1 MTNSIFPN
9 DPIFRRAFLGQASM
23 GLGSMALAGLLQPR
37 VLAAAS
43 PAAASGAKQP
53 FRGVVNPLHYPQ
65 KAKRVIFLCMAG
77 GPSQLELFDEKPK
90 LAAMHGKPVPESVTK
105 GQPIAQLQNQK
116 ELLCFGPQATFG
128 RFGKSGQS
136 ISNYLPHIGS
146 IADEICIVRS
156 MQTEQIN
163 HDPAHTFM
171 NTGTAIS
178 GRPSMGAWVTYGLGT
193 DCDDLPGFIVL
204 VSRAGTRSPQ
214 PVSSRQWHSGFL
226 PGKFQG
232 VQFHST
238 GDPVHYVSN
247 PPGVDRPRQNDII
260 TAVND
265 LNRMRN
271 AVEKNPDI
279 ATRISQY
286 ELAFR
291 MQMSVPELVNIAD
304 EPQHVLDM
312 YGVKGADGSFGYNCL
327 LARRLAERGVR
338 FIHLYHRDWDF
349 HDGIRAHI
357 PELCESADQAS
368 AALITDLKQR
378 GMLDETLVVWGGE
391 FGRTPMAQGDV
402 NTPKAGRDHH
412 IRGFSMWL
420 AGGGV
425 KGGASY
431 GATDDLGYFAVDNIV
446 HVHDLHATML
456 YLLGID
462 HERLTYRYQGRDFR
476 LTDVAG
482 NVVSGILA

>member
-1 MTNSIFPN
+1 MHDLSFQNEQMA
-9 DPIFRRAFLGQASM
+9 RRSFLGRASL

-37 VLAAAS
+37 LFAAAQ
-43 PAAASGAKQP
+43 GDAKGRVP
-53 FRGVVNPLHYPQ
+53 YRGVVNPMHFAP

-77 GPSQLELFDEKPK
+77 GPSHLELFDEKPK
-90 LAAMHGKPVPESVTK
+90 LAQMHGQPVPESLTK
-105 GQPIAQLQNQK
+105 GQPIAQLQGQK
-116 ELLCFGPQATFG
+116 LLCFGPQSTFG
-128 RFGKSGQS
+128 HFGKSGQS
-136 ISNYLPHIGS
+136 ISNYLPHIGG
-146 IADEICIVRS
+146 IADDICIVRS

-171 NTGTAIS
+171 NTGTSIS
-178 GRPSMGAWVTYGLGT
+178 GRPSMGSWVNYGLGT
-193 DCDDLPGFIVL
+193 DCADLPGFV
-204 VSRAGTRSPQ
+204 VMTSRAGTRSPQ

-232 VQFHST
+232 VPFHST
-238 GDPVHYVSN
+238 GDPVHYVGN
-247 PPGVDRPRQNDII
+247 PPGVDRPRQDDVIA
-260 TAVND
+260 TVNH
-265 LNRMRN
+265 LNRMRD
-271 AVEKNPDI
+271 AVEQNPEI
-279 ATRISQY
+279 STRIAQY

-291 MQMSVPELVNIAD
+291 MQMSVPDLVDISQ

-312 YGVKGADGSFGYNCL
+312 YGVSGADGSYAYNCL

-349 HDGIRAHI
+349 HDSLKHHMGD
-357 PELCESADQAS
+357 LCKSADQPT
-368 AALITDLKQR
+368 AALISDLKQR
-378 GMLDETLVVWGGE
+378 GMLDDTLVIWGGE
-391 FGRTPMAQGDV
+391 FGRTPMAQNDV
-402 NTPKAGRDHH
+402 NSAKAGRDHH
-412 IRGFSMWL
+412 IRGFSMWM

-425 KGGASY
+425 KRGFSY
-431 GATDDLGYFAVDNIV
+431 GATDDLGYHAVDNIV

-482 NVVSGILA
+482 KVVKDILV

>member
-1 MTNSIFPN
+1 MLDF
-9 DPIFRRAFLGQASM
+9 DFQREQLVRRAFLGRASL
-23 GLGSMALAGLLQPR
+23 GLGSVALAGLLQPQ
-37 VLAAAS
+37 VLGS
-43 PAAASGAKQP
+43 SKQVASGPVPRRNRAA
-53 FRGVVNPLHYPQ
+53 VNPLHFAP

-90 LAAMHGKPVPESVTK
+90 LGAMHGKPVPESYTK

-116 ELLCFGPQATFG
+116 QLLCFGPQSTFT
-128 RFGKSGQS
+128 RWGKSGQA
-136 ISNYLPHIGS
+136 ISNFLPHIGG
-146 IADEICIVRS
+146 IADDICIVRS

-178 GRPSMGAWVTYGLGT
+178 GRPSMGSWINYGLGS
-193 DCDDLPGFIVL
+193 DCDNLPGFVVM

-247 PPGVDRPRQNDII
+247 PPGVDRSRQNDVI
-260 TAVND
+260 TAVNS
-265 LNRMRN
+265 LNHMRDE
-271 AVEKNPDI
+271 VEKNPEI

-291 MQMSVPELVNIAD
+291 MQMSVPELVNIGD
-304 EPQHVLDM
+304 EPKHVLDM
-312 YGVKGADGSFGYNCL
+312 YGVNGPDGSFAYNCL

-338 FIHLYHRDWDF
+338 FIQLYHRDWDF
-349 HDGIRAHI
+349 HDSLRKHM
-357 PELCESADQAS
+357 PELCESADKPT

-378 GMLDETLVVWGGE
+378 GMLDDTPIIWGGE
-391 FGRTPMAQGDV
+391 FGRTPMAQGD
-402 NTPKAGRDHH
+402 GRDHH
-412 IRGFSMWL
+412 IKGFSIWM
-420 AGGGV
+420 AGGGI
-425 KGGASY
+425 KGGIVH
-431 GATDDLGYFAVDNIV
+431 GATDDLGYNAVEDVVSI
-446 HVHDLHATML
+446 HDLHA
-456 YLLGID
+456 
-462 HERLTYRYQGRDFR
+462 
-476 LTDVAG
+476 
-482 NVVSGILA
+482 